1 MKSQGYI
8 VILKNNFS
16 KKKILIFESV
26 NSIIMRR
33 AYFFRIIFILSFAS
47 VLFGSDPYALSL
59 QNVRPTMDKMFTY
72 HVENKEF
79 SPLVVKRSLK
89 IYLEQ
94 FDPDRIY
101 LLKGEVEPYL
111 AVTPRQTEEIIEHYN
126 KGEFPIYWN
135 LNLTIEKAIRR
146 AEQIRQKLMAR
157 LIHEGEGA
165 LNVTPPLAYAN
176 YSSDENE
183 LKERIYGRLVAEVKA
198 HLRARPKESMTPE
211 LIQKILNHRTKK
223 IVAFEAGYLSPTEHT
238 LTLHMLKAM
247 AKSLDAH
254 TGYYS
259 PREAYEIRTMLKKE
273 FSGVGVVFRED
284 FDGVYVSDLVPN
296 GPAFRNGNIRVGD
309 ILVAVNHQGVEEM
322 TFEELL
328 ELMKGRAGSKVTL
341 GVKRSDQVVHVDL
354 IREKISMDDE
364 RVTYS
369 SEPYADGIIGKI
381 DVPAFYDNGGNINV
395 SHDLR
400 EALRAL
406 KAEGNL
412 KGIVMDFR
420 ENSGGFLSQAVKVS
434 SLFING
440 GLIVISKYADGE
452 VSYARDVNGQ
462 LFFDGPVVILISKA
476 SASAAE
482 IVAQALQ
489 DYGVAIIV
497 GDERSYGKGSMQ
509 FQTITDE
516 KAKAF
521 FKVTVGRYYT
531 ASGRSPQI
539 QGVQGDVLVPT
550 AFFPYNI
557 GEKYLEYPLSNDHL
571 SGDVF
576 HSLMNV
582 KQGSYRDVAR
592 FAVPYLKPRESQWR
606 QMLPTLI
613 RNSRDRIENNQN
625 YQFFLKV
632 GSGYR
637 PKKVKTQ
644 NRSDA
649 VKENFGVI
657 DLQIQEAVEI
667 VKDMIVLDRQNSLQ

>member
-1 MKSQGYI
+1 MG
-8 VILKNNFS
+8 
-16 KKKILIFESV
+16 
-26 NSIIMRR
+26 R
-33 AYFFRIIFILSFAS
+33 AFLFRFIFILSFAS
-47 VLFGSDPYALSL
+47 IVFGSDPYALSL
-59 QNVRPTMDKMFTY
+59 QDVRPTMDKMFTY
-72 HVENKEF
+72 HVENKQF

-94 FDPDRIY
+94 FDPERIY
-101 LLKGEVEPYL
+101 LLRSEVEPYL
-111 AVTPRQTEEIIEHYN
+111 GVTPRQAREIIAHYN
-126 KGEFPIYWN
+126 KDEFPAYWN
-135 LNLTIEKAIRR
+135 LNFTIEKAVRR
-146 AEQIRQKLMAR
+146 AQKIRHEQIER
-157 LIHEGEGA
+157 LLNEGEGA
-165 LNVTPPLAYAN
+165 LKTSVPLAYSN
-176 YSSDENE
+176 YPLDEKD
-183 LKERIYGRLVAEVKA
+183 LKERIYGRLILEVKA
-198 HLRARPKESMTPE
+198 HLRARPERTITPQ
-211 LIQKILNHRTKK
+211 LIQKILNHRAKK
-223 IVAFEAGYLSPTEHT
+223 TIAFEEEYLNPSEHT

-296 GPAFRNGNIRVGD
+296 GPAYKNGSIKVGD
-309 ILVAVNHQGVEEM
+309 ILVAVNHQGIEDM
-322 TFEELL
+322 TFEQLL
-328 ELMKGRAGSKVTL
+328 EVMKGQAGSKVTL
-341 GVKRSDQVVHVDL
+341 GVKRNDQVVHIDL

-364 RVTYS
+364 RVTFT
-369 SEPYADGIIGKI
+369 SESYADGIIGKI

-406 KAEGNL
+406 KSEGNL

-420 ENSGGFLSQAVKVS
+420 ENSGGFLSQAIKVS

-509 FQTITDE
+509 YQTITDE

-539 QGVQGDVLVPT
+539 QGVQGDIHVPT

-576 HSLMNV
+576 HSLMNI

-632 GSGYR
+632 GNGYR
-637 PKKVKTQ
+637 PKRVKTL
-644 NRSDA
+644 NRSEA
-649 VKENFGVI
+649 IKENFGVN
-657 DLQIQEAVEI
+657 DLQVQESVEI
-667 VKDMIVLDRQNSLQ
+667 IKDMISIDQQNSLR

>member
-1 MKSQGYI
+1 
-8 VILKNNFS
+8 
-16 KKKILIFESV
+16 
-26 NSIIMRR
+26 
-33 AYFFRIIFILSFAS
+33 
-47 VLFGSDPYALSL
+47 
-59 QNVRPTMDKMFTY
+59 MDKMFTY

-79 SPLVVKRSLK
+79 SPLIVKRSLK

-101 LLKGEVEPYL
+101 LLRNEVEPYL
-111 AVTPRQTEEIIEHYN
+111 GITPRQAREVIAKYQ
-126 KGEFPIYWN
+126 KDEFPEYWK
-135 LNLTIEKAIRR
+135 LNFTIEKAIRR
-146 AEQIRQKLMAR
+146 AQQIRHQQIER
-157 LIHEGEGA
+157 LINEGEEA
-165 LNVTPPLAYAN
+165 FKASVPLAYSN
-176 YSSDENE
+176 YPSDEKE
-183 LKERIYGRLVAEVKA
+183 LKERIYGRMILEVKA
-198 HLRARPKESMTPE
+198 HLRSRPERTITPQ
-211 LIQKILNHRTKK
+211 LIQKILNHRAKK
-223 IVAFEAGYLSPTEHT
+223 TVAFEEGYLNPSEHT

-284 FDGVYVSDLVPN
+284 FDGVYVSDLVHN
-296 GPAFRNGNIRVGD
+296 GPAFKNGTIQIGD
-309 ILVAVNHQGVEEM
+309 ILVAVNHQGIEEM
-322 TFEELL
+322 SFEQLL
-328 ELMKGRAGSKVTL
+328 EVMKGKAGSKVTL

-369 SEPYADGIIGKI
+369 FEPYADGIIGKI
-381 DVPAFYDNGGNINV
+381 DVPAFYDNGGTINV
-395 SHDLR
+395 AHDLR

-406 KAEGNL
+406 KSEGNL
-412 KGIVMDFR
+412 KGVVMDFR
-420 ENSGGFLSQAVKVS
+420 ENSGGFLSQAIKVS

-452 VSYARDVNGQ
+452 VSYARDVDGRQ
-462 LFFDGPVVILISKA
+462 FFDGPVVILISKA

-497 GDERSYGKGSMQ
+497 GDERTYGKGSMQ

-539 QGVQGDVLVPT
+539 QGVQGDIHVPT

-571 SGDVF
+571 SGEVF
-576 HSLMNV
+576 HSLMNI
-582 KQGSYRDVAR
+582 KQGSYRHVAR

-606 QMLPTLI
+606 QMIPTLA
-613 RNSRDRIENNQN
+613 RNSRERIENNQN

-632 GSGYR
+632 GNGYR
-637 PKKVKTQ
+637 PKKVKTL

-649 VKENFGVI
+649 TRENFGVD
-657 DLQIQEAVEI
+657 DLQIQESVEI
-667 VKDMIVLDRQNSLQ
+667 IKDMVALENQNSLR

>member
-1 MKSQGYI
+1 MG
-8 VILKNNFS
+8 
-16 KKKILIFESV
+16 
-26 NSIIMRR
+26 R
-33 AYFFRIIFILSFAS
+33 AFFFRFVVILSFAS
-47 VLFGSDPYALSL
+47 ALFGSDAHTLSL
-59 QNVRPTMDKMFTY
+59 SDVRPTMDKMFAY
-72 HVENKEF
+72 HVEHKEF
-79 SPLVVKRSLK
+79 SPLIVKRSLK
-89 IYLEQ
+89 IYIEQ

-101 LLKGEVEPYL
+101 LLRDEVEPYIGI
-111 AVTPRQTEEIIEHYN
+111 TPHQAREVIAQYQ
-126 KGEFPIYWN
+126 KDEFAEYWK
-135 LNLTIEKAIRR
+135 LNFKIEKAIRR
-146 AEQIRQKLMAR
+146 SQQIRRQQIKR
-157 LIHEGEGA
+157 FINEGEEA
-165 LNVTPPLAYAN
+165 FKANVPLSYSN
-176 YSSDENE
+176 YPSDEKE
-183 LKERIYGRLVAEVKA
+183 LKERIYGRMILEVKT
-198 HLRARPKESMTPE
+198 HLRSRSERTITPQ
-211 LIQKILNHRTKK
+211 LIQKILNHRAKK
-223 IVAFEAGYLSPTEHT
+223 TRAFEEGYLNSSEHT

-259 PREAYEIRTMLKKE
+259 PQEAYEIRTMLKKE

-284 FDGVYVSDLVPN
+284 FDGVYVSDLVHN
-296 GPAFRNGNIRVGD
+296 GPAFKNGTIQVGD
-309 ILVAVNHQGVEEM
+309 ILVAVNHQGIEEM
-322 TFEELL
+322 SFEQLL
-328 ELMKGRAGSKVTL
+328 EMMKGKPGSKVTL
-341 GVKRSDQVVHVDL
+341 GVKRSDQVIHVDL

-381 DVPAFYDNGGNINV
+381 DVPAFYDNGWNINV

-412 KGIVMDFR
+412 KGVVMDFR
-420 ENSGGFLSQAVKVS
+420 ENSGGFLSQAIKVS

-452 VSYARDVNGQ
+452 VSYARDVDGRQ
-462 LFFDGPVVILISKA
+462 IFEGPVVILISKA

-497 GDERSYGKGSMQ
+497 GDKRTYGKGSMQ

-521 FKVTVGRYYT
+521 LKVTVGRYYT

-539 QGVQGDVLVPT
+539 QGVQGDIHVPT

-576 HSLMNV
+576 HSLMNI
-582 KQGSYRDVAR
+582 KPGSYRDVAR

-606 QMLPTLI
+606 QMIPTLA
-613 RNSRDRIENNQN
+613 RNSRERIENNQN

-632 GSGYR
+632 GNEYR
-637 PKKVKTQ
+637 PKKVKSL

-649 VKENFGVI
+649 TRENFGI
-657 DLQIQEAVEI
+657 DDLQIQESVEI
-667 VKDMIVLDRQNSLQ
+667 VKDMVALENQNSLR

>member
-1 MKSQGYI
+1 
-8 VILKNNFS
+8 
-16 KKKILIFESV
+16 
-26 NSIIMRR
+26 
-33 AYFFRIIFILSFAS
+33 
-47 VLFGSDPYALSL
+47 
-59 QNVRPTMDKMFTY
+59 
-72 HVENKEF
+72 
-79 SPLVVKRSLK
+79 
-89 IYLEQ
+89 
-94 FDPDRIY
+94 
-101 LLKGEVEPYL
+101 
-111 AVTPRQTEEIIEHYN
+111 
-126 KGEFPIYWN
+126 
-135 LNLTIEKAIRR
+135 
-146 AEQIRQKLMAR
+146 
-157 LIHEGEGA
+157 
-165 LNVTPPLAYAN
+165 
-176 YSSDENE
+176 
-183 LKERIYGRLVAEVKA
+183 
-198 HLRARPKESMTPE
+198 
-211 LIQKILNHRTKK
+211 
-223 IVAFEAGYLSPTEHT
+223 
-238 LTLHMLKAM
+238 
-247 AKSLDAH
+247 
-254 TGYYS
+254 
-259 PREAYEIRTMLKKE
+259 
-273 FSGVGVVFRED
+273 
-284 FDGVYVSDLVPN
+284 
-296 GPAFRNGNIRVGD
+296 
-309 ILVAVNHQGVEEM
+309 
-322 TFEELL
+322 
-328 ELMKGRAGSKVTL
+328 
-341 GVKRSDQVVHVDL
+341 VVHVDL

>member
-1 MKSQGYI
+1 MGRAFFFRFI
-8 VILKNNFS
+8 
-16 KKKILIFESV
+16 ILI
-26 NSIIMRR
+26 SICVTAQARD
-33 AYFFRIIFILSFAS
+33 AYT
-47 VLFGSDPYALSL
+47 LSL
-59 QNVRPTMDKMFTY
+59 KDVRPTMDKMFTY

-79 SPLVVKRSLK
+79 SPLVAKRSLK
-89 IYLEQ
+89 IYIEQ

-101 LLKGEVEPYL
+101 LLRGEVESFL
-111 AVTPRQTEEIIEHYN
+111 SINPRQLREVINHYN
-126 KGEFPIYWN
+126 KDEFPQYWN
-135 LNLTIEKAIRR
+135 LNFTVEKAIRR
-146 AEQIRQKLMAR
+146 AQKIRHEQIGR
-157 LIHEGEGA
+157 LINEGKES
-165 LNVTPPLAYAN
+165 LRKVVPRT
-176 YSSDENE
+176 YSSYPSDEEE
-183 LKERIYGRLVAEVKA
+183 LKNRIYERLILEVKS
-198 HLRARPKESMTPE
+198 HLRSQANLTISPQ
-211 LIQKILNHRTKK
+211 LIQKILNHRAKK
-223 IVAFEAGYLSPTEHT
+223 TFAFEEEYLNGSEHF

-284 FDGVYVSDLVPN
+284 FDGIYVTDLVEN
-296 GPAFRNGNIRVGD
+296 GPAHKSGNIYVGD
-309 ILVAVNHQGVEEM
+309 LLVAVNHQAIDGM
-322 TFEELL
+322 TFEQLL
-328 ELMKGRAGSKVTL
+328 ETMKGRAGSKITL
-341 GVKRSDQVVHVDL
+341 GVERKSQVTHVDL

-364 RVTYS
+364 RITFSY
-369 SEPYADGIIGKI
+369 EPYGDGIIGKI
-381 DVPAFYDNGGNINV
+381 DVPAFYDNGGSISV
-395 SHDLR
+395 AHDLR
-400 EALRAL
+400 EALRTL

-452 VSYARDVNGQ
+452 VSYARDVDGRQ
-462 LFFDGPVVILISKA
+462 FFDGPVVILISKA

-489 DYGVAIIV
+489 DYGVALIA
-497 GDERSYGKGSMQ
+497 GDIRSYGKGSMQ

-516 KAKAF
+516 RAKAY

-539 QGVQGDVLVPT
+539 QGVQGDIHVPT

-557 GEKYLEYPLSNDHL
+557 GEKYLEFPLANDHL

-576 HSLMNV
+576 HSLMNI

-592 FAVPYLKPRESQWR
+592 FTVPYLKPRESQWR
-606 QMLPTLI
+606 QMLPSLI
-613 RNSRDRIENNQN
+613 KNSRERIENNKS

-632 GSGYR
+632 GNGYR
-637 PKKVKTQ
+637 PKKIKGQ
-644 NRSDA
+644 SRRDLL
-649 VKENFGVI
+649 KENYGVN
-657 DLQIQEAVEI
+657 DLQIQESIEI
-667 VKDMIVLDRQNSLQ
+667 VKDMIVLDQQKPLR

>member
-1 MKSQGYI
+1 
-8 VILKNNFS
+8 
-16 KKKILIFESV
+16 
-26 NSIIMRR
+26 
-33 AYFFRIIFILSFAS
+33 
-47 VLFGSDPYALSL
+47 
-59 QNVRPTMDKMFTY
+59 MDKMFTY

-79 SPLVVKRSLK
+79 SPLIAKRSLK
-89 IYLEQ
+89 IYIEQ

-101 LLKGEVEPYL
+101 LLRGEVEPYL
-111 AVTPRQTEEIIEHYN
+111 GISSHQTKELINHYS
-126 KGEFPIYWN
+126 KDEFPEFWN
-135 LNLTIEKAIRR
+135 LNFTIERAIRR
-146 AEQIRQKLMAR
+146 AQKIRHEQIDR
-157 LIHEGEGA
+157 LINEGDEA
-165 LNVTPPLAYAN
+165 LGRAVPMT
-176 YSSDENE
+176 YSSYPSDEEE
-183 LKERIYGRLVAEVKA
+183 LKNRIYERLILEVKS
-198 HLRARPKESMTPE
+198 HLRMRKDPSTSPQ
-211 LIQKILNHRTKK
+211 LVQKILNHRSKK
-223 IVAFEAGYLSPTEHT
+223 TFAFEEEYLGETEHL

-284 FDGVYVSDLVPN
+284 FDGVYVTDLVNN
-296 GPAFRNGNIRVGD
+296 GPAHKSGNIQVGD
-309 ILVAVNHQGVEEM
+309 LLVAVNRQEVEEM
-322 TFEELL
+322 TFEQLL

-341 GVKRSDQVVHVDL
+341 GVKRREQVIHVDL

-364 RVTYS
+364 RITFSY
-369 SEPYADGIIGKI
+369 EPYGDGIIGKI
-381 DVPAFYDNGGNINV
+381 NVPAFYDNGGSISV
-395 SHDLR
+395 AHDLR
-400 EALRAL
+400 EALRSL

-412 KGIVMDFR
+412 KGVVMDFR

-452 VSYARDVNGQ
+452 VSYARDVDGRQ
-462 LFFDGPVVILISKA
+462 FFDGPVVILISKA

-489 DYGVAIIV
+489 DYGVALIV
-497 GDERSYGKGSMQ
+497 GDERTYGKGSMQ

-539 QGVQGDVLVPT
+539 QGVQGDIHVPT
-550 AFFPYNI
+550 VFFPYNI
-557 GEKYLEYPLSNDHL
+557 GEKYLEFPLANDHL
-571 SGDVF
+571 SGEVF
-576 HSLMNV
+576 HSLMNI

-606 QMLPTLI
+606 QMLPSLTK
-613 RNSRDRIENNQN
+613 NSRDRIENNQN

-632 GSGYR
+632 GNGYR
-637 PKKVKTQ
+637 PKKTKGQ
-644 NRSDA
+644 SRADLL
-649 VKENFGVI
+649 KENYGVN
-657 DLQIQEAVEI
+657 DLQIQESVEI
-667 VKDMIVLDRQNSLQ
+667 IKDMIVLDQQKPLR

>member
-1 MKSQGYI
+1 MYLEVMSG
-8 VILKNNFS
+8 
-16 KKKILIFESV
+16 
-26 NSIIMRR
+26 IMGR
-33 AYFFRIIFILSFAS
+33 AFLFRFIFILSLAS
-47 VLFGSDPYALSL
+47 VVFGSDPYTLTL
-59 QNVRPTMDKMFTY
+59 QDVRPTMDKMFTY

-89 IYLEQ
+89 IYIEQ

-101 LLKGEVEPYL
+101 LLKSEVEPYMG
-111 AVTPRQTEEIIEHYN
+111 VTPRQTRDIIAHYN
-126 KGEFPIYWN
+126 KDEFPAYWN
-135 LNLTIEKAIRR
+135 LNFTIEKAVHRAQRIRHQQV
-146 AEQIRQKLMAR
+146 ER
-157 LIHEGEGA
+157 LISEGA
-165 LNVTPPLAYAN
+165 EALKASGPIAYAN
-176 YSSDENE
+176 YPSDENE
-183 LKERIYGRLVAEVKA
+183 LKERIYGRLILEVKA
-198 HLRARPKESMTPE
+198 HLRARPEGTITPQ
-211 LIQKILNHRTKK
+211 LIQKILNHRARKTA
-223 IVAFEAGYLSPTEHT
+223 AFEEKYLNPTEHT

-284 FDGVYVSDLVPN
+284 FDGVYVSDLVHN
-296 GPAFRNGNIRVGD
+296 GPAFKNGNIQVGD
-309 ILVAVNHQGVEEM
+309 ILVAINHQATENM
-322 TFEELL
+322 TFEQLL
-328 ELMKGRAGSKVTL
+328 EVMKGKAGSKVTL
-341 GVKRSDQVVHVDL
+341 GVKREDQVIHVDL

-369 SEPYADGIIGKI
+369 FEPYADGIIGKI
-381 DVPAFYDNGGNINV
+381 DVPAFYDNGGTINV

-412 KGIVMDFR
+412 KGVVLDFR

-452 VSYARDVNGQ
+452 VSYARDVDGRQ
-462 LFFDGPVVILISKA
+462 FFDGPVVILISKA

-539 QGVQGDVLVPT
+539 QGVQGDVHVPT

-576 HSLMNV
+576 HSLMNI

-592 FAVPYLKPRESQWR
+592 LAVPYLKPRESQWR
-606 QMLPTLI
+606 QMLPDLI
-613 RNSRDRIENNQN
+613 RNSRERIENNQN

-632 GSGYR
+632 GNGYR
-637 PKKVKTQ
+637 PKKAKTH

-649 VKENFGVI
+649 IKENYGVN
-657 DLQIQEAVEI
+657 DLQIQESVEI
-667 VKDMIVLDRQNSLQ
+667 VKDMIALDRQNSLR